1 MRENARKQIYFLH
14 FNRKRNL
21 DLDMFPFARWNNLK
35 IHRNVLLLLVND
47 QSIN

>member
-1 MRENARKQIYFLH
+1 MSENARKQVYFLH

-21 DLDMFPFARWNNLK
+21 DLDMFAFARWTSLK